1 MPLSQ
6 HAFAAAACAPARLP
20 TETRPLHQVLFT
32 DILMRWLDTANVA
45 GAATLPLAVL
55 YLMQAR
61 TPSPSHAVV
70 PTSTGACILLAYP
83 HDAQLPT
90 NQASPNEYLAVAN
103 ADLET
108 LQAEACLISWET
120 QGTVQEPVCGTVSF
134 DSVDDGYLCVMDES
148 SGSLKWVCA

>member
-1 MPLSQ
+1 M
-6 HAFAAAACAPARLP
+6 
-20 TETRPLHQVLFT
+20 
-32 DILMRWLDTANVA
+32 
-45 GAATLPLAVL
+45 
-55 YLMQAR
+55 
-61 TPSPSHAVV
+61 
-70 PTSTGACILLAYP
+70 
-83 HDAQLPT
+83 
-90 NQASPNEYLAVAN
+90 AN